1 MFMNL
6 KLELLDL
13 LVRARKV
20 YGTPFITI
28 NDEGYYVFTY
38 EEAIKDL
45 THDVTLRVKYFN
57 CYEMDGTSY
66 YILKVN

>member
-20 YGTPFITI
+20 YNTPFITI
-28 NDEGYYVFTY
+28 NDEGFYVFTY
-38 EEAIKDL
+38 EEATQELIYNTNLKI
-45 THDVTLRVKYFN
+45 KYFN
-57 CYEMDGTSY
+57 SHVMDGTSY
-66 YILKVN
+66 YILKAN